1 MKVLIVGGSGTVG
14 RCVVEAL
21 RGEHEVITA
30 GRNSGDI
37 QVDIEDT
44 SSITAMYQQVGYF
57 DALISTLGKA
67 HFGSLESITNEQFY
81 LGLNNKLMGQ
91 VNLVMEGMKTINDN
105 GSFTLTSGILNHEPV
120 PLGVNSAMANGALD
134 AFVKA
139 AANELPRG
147 LRINIVSPTV
157 LQESLDAYGPFF
169 KGYEPVAGNKV
180 AQAYRKSLENLSTG
194 QVFKVGY

>member
-1 MKVLIVGGSGTVG
+1 MKVLIVGGSGTLG
-14 RCVVEAL
+14 KCVVEAL
-21 RGEHEVITA
+21 KDEHEVITA

-44 SSITAMYQQVGYF
+44 PSIASMYKQLGSF

-67 HFGSLESITNEQFY
+67 HFGPLTAITNEQFY

-91 VNLVMEGMKTINDN
+91 VNLVMEGMKTINDK

-120 PLGVNSAMANGALD
+120 PLSVNAAMANGALD

-157 LQESLDAYGPFF
+157 LQESTDVYGPFF
-169 KGYEPVAGNKV
+169 KGYEPVAGKTV
-180 AQAYRKSLENLSTG
+180 AQAYCKSLENLSTG
-194 QVFKVGY
+194 RVFKVGY